1 MATLTCPQCGAANA
15 ATSKFCSGCGINLTQ
30 PLRTTHAIGQTPLPT
45 PSAPLTPGAASHAAP
60 PPAASGQI
68 PQGPPAG
75 GSAPA
80 QSTAGPRG
88 TASATPPA
96 GLALAPGV
104 RIGDAGR
111 YVVDRALGKGGM
123 GSIYLA
129 HDTRVNNKPVVI
141 KQMLPNY
148 TTDAERIEAESAF
161 QEEMKTLSQMSHPN
175 IPTIS
180 DYFTQAGS
188 HFIVQEFVSGEDLQ
202 KKLDAAGGKGL
213 PEKLVLEW
221 ASQILSVLAYL
232 EDLDPQVI
240 HRDIKPANI
249 VVDANNRVRVV
260 DFGVASHKFRQ
271 GTARA
276 GQNKVSDAMGTPG
289 YAPREQFLGQETS
302 LSDLY
307 ALGATLHQL
316 LTGRNPQGVEPLF
329 SYPPIRSIDPK
340 ISEPTTRVVNKAL
353 QNDIKHRYQRAAPM
367 KADVDALLTPKGVLS
382 TVRGKL
388 VAGAVVLAALIGVG
402 AGAVIYE
409 QRATTLP
416 PTGSISLG
424 KVAFD
429 VDPTG
434 RGQSAADVAA
444 WARAKR
450 DASVQWRNGNITR
463 AAQLYE
469 QASTNDQTDAESQI
483 YSENAGILSSGQPY
497 WTIGIGSSF
506 SGVDISVG
514 RFALQGA
521 YTAQDEINQAGGIAG
536 RKLVLELGN
545 DASGASGAADAA
557 KAAASDPSLLAFLG
571 FSFSSRTKG
580 AQPYLAN
587 NGIPQLSPTSSS
599 PSLNGSPYFFRAVPS
614 DIVQGQDLAKY
625 ATKQLLAGVAR
636 PRVVVFRD
644 PSDSYSNGLA
654 TIFTTDIGSKVALVQ
669 KNYTADATTAAQYQ
683 SMIQPLFQPSPPNLI
698 FFSGRA
704 SDALRLGEAMD
715 TLGGCTAGV
724 QSGPYCTTTVLSD
737 DAFYDP
743 AQFLAYGN
751 VYKGRY
757 RFTGYFYPD
766 EFTLLP
772 AHSPGTARI
781 QLMESEYRQ
790 HFQAAGK
797 PSGYG
802 FARVPSEAALFYD
815 SVKLIAQAI
824 GDAARSS
831 GATAVTRVSVRA
843 AIARVK
849 YPGISG
855 RIQFNEVPPPAS
867 DPNALGIGDPIDKAL
882 LVMHLDKLGHT
893 HPDRILGLFS

>member
-1 MATLTCPQCGAANA
+1 M
-15 ATSKFCSGCGINLTQ
+15 
-30 PLRTTHAIGQTPLPT
+30 
-45 PSAPLTPGAASHAAP
+45 
-60 PPAASGQI
+60 
-68 PQGPPAG
+68 
-75 GSAPA
+75 
-80 QSTAGPRG
+80 
-88 TASATPPA
+88 
-96 GLALAPGV
+96 LAPGV
-104 RIGDAGR
+104 HIGDAGR
-111 YVVDRALGKGGM
+111 YAVDRALGKGGM

-180 DYFTQAGS
+180 DFFTQAGS

-202 KKLDAAGGKGL
+202 KKLEAAGRKGL
-213 PEKLVLEW
+213 PEKLVLGW

-232 EDLDPQVI
+232 EELDPQVI

-271 GTARA
+271 GTPKA
-276 GQNKVSDAMGTPG
+276 GQNKASDAMGTPG
-289 YAPREQFLGQETS
+289 YAPREQFLGQES
-302 LSDLY
+302 ALSDLY

-316 LTGRNPQGVEPLF
+316 LTGRNPQGIEPLF
-329 SYPPIRSIDPK
+329 QYPAIRSLNPK
-340 ISEPTTRVVNKAL
+340 ISEQTVRVVTKAL
-353 QNDIKHRYQRAAPM
+353 QNDPHHRYQKASQM
-367 KADVDALLTPKGVLS
+367 KAEVDAILSPKGALS
-382 TVRGKL
+382 TIRGKI
-388 VAGAVVLAALIGVG
+388 VAGAVVLAALLGVA
-402 AGAVIYE
+402 AGAVVYE
-409 QRATTLP
+409 QRQTTLP
-416 PTGSISLG
+416 PTGSISVG

-434 RGQSAADVAA
+434 RGQSAADASA
-444 WARAKR
+444 WAKAKR
-450 DASVQWRNGNITR
+450 DASVQWKNGNITR
-463 AAQLYE
+463 AEQLYE

-483 YSENAGILSSGQPY
+483 YIENASIISSGLPY

-545 DASGASGAADAA
+545 DASTASGAADAA
-557 KAAASDPSLLAFLG
+557 KAAASDSKMLAFLG
-571 FSFSSRTKG
+571 YSFSSRTKA
-580 AQPYLAN
+580 AQPYLAD

-599 PSLNGSPYFFRAVPS
+599 PSLNGSYNFFRAVPS
-614 DIVQGQDLAKY
+614 DVVQGQDLAQY
-625 ATKQLLAGVAR
+625 ATRQLLKGVAR

-654 TIFTTDIGSKVALVQ
+654 TIFTTDMGSKVTLVQ
-669 KNYTADATTAAQYQ
+669 ENYTADATTAAQDQ
-683 SMIQPLFQPSPPNLI
+683 SIIQPLFQPGPPNLI

-704 SDALRLGEAMD
+704 SDALRLGQAMD
-715 TLGGCTAGV
+715 TLGGCTPTART
-724 QSGPYCTTTVLSD
+724 GPYCATPVLSD

-743 AQFLAYGN
+743 AQFIAYGN

-772 AHSPGTARI
+772 PRSPGATRI
-781 QLMESEYRQ
+781 QSMESEYRQ

-815 SVKLIAQAI
+815 AVKLIGQAI
-824 GDAARSS
+824 RAAAGPS
-831 GATAVTRVSVRA
+831 GTTAVTRTTLRG
-843 AIARVK
+843 AIAHIHSL
-849 YPGISG
+849 GISG
-855 RIQFNEVPPPAS
+855 QIHFNQNSPAAT

-882 LVMHLDKLGHT
+882 LVMHLDAQGHT
-893 HPDRILGLFS
+893 HPDRILGRFS